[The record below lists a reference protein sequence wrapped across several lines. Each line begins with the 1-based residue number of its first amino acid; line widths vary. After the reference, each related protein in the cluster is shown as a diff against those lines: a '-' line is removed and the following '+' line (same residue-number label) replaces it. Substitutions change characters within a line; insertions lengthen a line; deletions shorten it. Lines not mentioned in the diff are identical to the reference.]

1 VAEQR
6 VALVSGANRGIG
18 KEIARQLAE
27 DRGFLVFAGSRVP
40 GRIEE
45 TERTREI
52 QLDVTDQASVDAAR
66 EAIESDPGR
75 LDVLVNN
82 AGVYGDPV
90 GVVDYDLGDAREVLE
105 VNTFGPWRLIQ
116 AFIALLRGS
125 NDPRVVNLSSG
136 AGQLSDMNGNRAAYR
151 LSKAALNALT
161 RTLASEERWIK
172 VNTMCPGWVRTDMG
186 GPGATR
192 SVVEGADTAVWLAT
206 APEVR
211 SGGFFRDRRPIPW

>member
-90 GVVDYDLGDAREVLE
+90 GVVGYDLGDAHEVLE

-186 GPGATR
+186 GPSATR
-192 SVVEGADTAVWLAT
+192 SVEEGADTAVWLAT